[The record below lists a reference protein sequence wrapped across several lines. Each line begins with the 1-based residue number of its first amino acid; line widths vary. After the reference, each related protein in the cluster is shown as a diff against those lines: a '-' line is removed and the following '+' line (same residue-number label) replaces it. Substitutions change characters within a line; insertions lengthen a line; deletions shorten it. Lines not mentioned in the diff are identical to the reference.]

1 MRNGENCGARFGV
14 LTGFRRDRSFGTT
27 VGRRAASQVGPTN
40 PSARLKERGSQ
51 TTIEADA

>member
-1 MRNGENCGARFGV
+1 MRISDDCDARFGV

-27 VGRRAASQVGPTN
+27 VGQRAASQVGPIN
-40 PSARLKERGSQ
+40 PSARPKERGSP

>member
-1 MRNGENCGARFGV
+1 MPASGERRSRFGV

-27 VGRRAASQVGPTN
+27 VGRRAASQVGPVN
-40 PSARLKERGSQ
+40 PSARLTERGSP